1 MDPRNLFLT
10 RGTYNML
17 RLDHF
22 IVLLGVVTLFLFHLQ
37 EVNWWR
43 FAAAFAWPD
52 VVGYL
57 PGLYCYYTRREPKHR
72 NVPSIFYTLYNV
84 THSIT
89 VNAGVIAVWY
99 FLTGTWEW
107 AMLALPIHLLGDRS
121 LFGSIYKSSGLSFEP
136 VSHPGFSRFLEE
148 YNRGGVW

>member
-10 RGTYNML
+10 RRTYNML

-22 IVLLGVVTLFLFHLQ
+22 IILLGAVALFFLHWH
-37 EVNWWR
+37 EVNWWH
-43 FAAAFAWPD
+43 FVAAFAWPD

-57 PGLYCYYTRREPKHR
+57 PGLYCYHTRRPGQHKS
-72 NVPSIFYTLYNV
+72 VPPIFYTLYNV

-89 VNAGVIAVWY
+89 VNVGVIAVWY
-99 FLTGTWEW
+99 FVLGRWEW

-136 VSHPGFSRFLEE
+136 VPHPGFSRFLEE
-148 YNRGGVW
+148 YERGEIW

>member
-10 RGTYNML
+10 RRTYNML

-22 IVLLGVVTLFLFHLQ
+22 TILLGVVALFFLHWQ

-57 PGLYCYYTRREPKHR
+57 PGLYFYYTRRPGGHR
-72 NVPSIFYTLYNV
+72 SVPSIFYTLYNV

-89 VNAGVIAVWY
+89 VNAGVIAGWY
-99 FLTGTWEW
+99 FVAGSWEW

-121 LFGSIYKSSGLSFEP
+121 LFGSIYKSPGLSFEP
-136 VSHPGFSRFLEE
+136 VPHPGFARFLEE
-148 YNRGGVW
+148 HERGDSW